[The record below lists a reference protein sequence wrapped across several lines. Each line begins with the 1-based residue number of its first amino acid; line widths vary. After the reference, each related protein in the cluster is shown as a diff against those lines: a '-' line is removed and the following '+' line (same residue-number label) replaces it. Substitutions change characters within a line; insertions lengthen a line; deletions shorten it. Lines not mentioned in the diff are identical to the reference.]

1 MSDLDEPFRKLESFI
16 FECMSKTH
24 LPAISIAIVKDGQI
38 IYSKGFGLRNKAY
51 GFSAT
56 PNTLYAI
63 GSVTKSFTA
72 LSIMQLF
79 NEGKLSLEDPVGKYA
94 PLNLKSMGEPVRIWH
109 LLTHSSGIPA
119 LAYAEAVI
127 RYATGAGGKW
137 IPMATYDELFTF
149 MGEAEKWALTKPGER
164 WFYLNEGYLLLGYII
179 EKVSGMDYRE
189 YVKKKILEPLG
200 MNRTFFGRE
209 KLEADK
215 DAAVPYIITK
225 DGEQKES
232 GYVYSLAADGGLISN
247 VMDLAR
253 YIIMYLNRGEYN
265 GNRLLPSHLIEEME
279 KPRVKLPIQIFGG
292 EAYAYGL
299 MTIPNFL
306 GYKLVGHGGSVLT
319 ATAYIGYITEKRVGI
334 ALLANGSG
342 YPLSQ
347 LGMYGLALMLNEN
360 PEKLPFIKLDKQ
372 LEPLTGKYQTYKGT
386 MDVEVLKADSFLLI
400 KIKDKYMEMTIPLV
414 PENLE
419 GNIKTFYTLQGG
431 GKLPVEF
438 IVNGEKIDLIYER
451 YRLRKVGPL

>member
-1 MSDLDEPFRKLESFI
+1 MEAFRKFEDFL

-24 LPAISIAIVKDGQI
+24 LPAISVAMVEDGKVV
-38 IYSKGFGLRNKAY
+38 YSKGFGLRNKAY
-51 GFSAT
+51 GFKAT
-56 PNTLYAI
+56 ANTLYAI

-72 LSIMQLF
+72 LSIMQLV
-79 NEGKLSLEDPVGKYA
+79 NEGKLNLEDPVGKYA
-94 PLNLKSMGEPVRIWH
+94 PLDLKSMGEPVRVWH

-119 LAYAEAVI
+119 LAYAEAII

-149 MGEAEKWALTKPGER
+149 MREAEKWAVTKPGER

-179 EKVSGMDYRE
+179 EKISGMDYRE
-189 YVKKKILEPLG
+189 YVRKRILEPLG
-200 MNRTFFGRE
+200 MNRTFFGRG

-225 DGEQKES
+225 EGEQKES
-232 GYVYSLAADGGLISN
+232 GYVYSLTADGGLISN

-253 YIIMYLNRGEYN
+253 YITMYLNRGEYN
-265 GNRLLPSHLIEEME
+265 GNRILPSELIEEME
-279 KPRVKLPIQIFGG
+279 KPRIKLPVQVFGG
-292 EAYAYGL
+292 EAYGYGL
-299 MTIPNFL
+299 MTVPNFL

-319 ATAYIGYITEKRVGI
+319 ATAYVGYVPERKIGI

-347 LGMYGLALMLNEN
+347 LGMYGLALMLGRN
-360 PEKLPFIKLDKQ
+360 PEELPFIKMEKQ
-372 LEPLTGKYQTYKGT
+372 REALTGRYETYKGT
-386 MDVEVLKADSFLLI
+386 MDAQVVKKGSFLCI
-400 KIKDKYMEMTIPLV
+400 VIKDKYMEETIPLF

-419 GNIKTFYTLQGG
+419 GSVKTFYTLQGG
-431 GKLPVEF
+431 GKLKVEF
-438 IVNGEKIDLIYER
+438 IVDGKDVDLIYER
-451 YRLRKVGPL
+451 YRLKRVGSL

>member
-1 MSDLDEPFRKLESFI
+1 
-16 FECMSKTH
+16 MSKTH
-24 LPAISIAIVKDGQI
+24 LPAISVAAVENGQI
-38 IYSKGFGLRNKAY
+38 IYSKGFGLRSRAY
-51 GFSAT
+51 GLAAT

-79 NEGKLSLEDPVGKYA
+79 NKGKLSLEDPVSEYA
-94 PLNLKSMGEPVRIWH
+94 PLELKSMGEPVKIWH

-119 LAYAEAVI
+119 LACAEAII

-137 IPMATYDELFTF
+137 IPMATYDELFAF
-149 MGEAEKWALTKPGER
+149 MQEAEKWALTKPGER

-179 EKVSGMDYRE
+179 EKVSGVNYQK
-189 YVKKKILEPLG
+189 YVENNILEPLG
-200 MNRTFFGRE
+200 MKRTFFGRE
-209 KLEADK
+209 KLEKDP

-225 DGEQKES
+225 EGEQKES
-232 GYVYSLAADGGLISN
+232 VYVYSLSADGGLISN

-253 YIIMYLNRGEYN
+253 YIIMYLNRGEYD
-265 GNRLLPSHLIEEME
+265 GNRILPPHLIEEME
-279 KPRVKLPIQIFGG
+279 KPRVKLPVQIFGG

-319 ATAYIGYITEKRVGI
+319 ATAYIGYIPERKIGI

-347 LGMYGLALMLNEN
+347 LGMYGLALMLGED
-360 PEKLPFIKLDKQ
+360 PEKLPFIKLERQ
-372 LEPLTGKYQTYKGT
+372 LDSLTGRYQTYKGT
-386 MDVEVLKADSFLLI
+386 MDAQVVKKGSFLCVI
-400 KIKDKYMEMTIPLV
+400 IKDKYMEEVVPLF

-419 GNIKTFYTLQGG
+419 GNVKTFYTLQGA
-431 GKLPVEF
+431 GKLKVEF
-438 IVNGEKIDLIYER
+438 IVNGKDVDLLFER
-451 YRLRKVGPL
+451 YRLKRVGVL

>member
-1 MSDLDEPFRKLESFI
+1 LEEIFRKFEDFI
-16 FECMSKTH
+16 FECISKTN
-24 LPAISIAIVKDGQI
+24 LPAISVAAVKDGQVV
-38 IYSKGFGLRNKAY
+38 YSRGFGLRNKTY
-51 GFSAT
+51 GLRAT

-79 NEGKLSLEDPVGKYA
+79 NEGKLSLEDSVGKYA
-94 PLNLKSMGEPVRIWH
+94 PLELKSMGEPVKIWH

-119 LAYAEAVI
+119 LAYAEAII

-137 IPMATYDELFTF
+137 IPMATYDELFAF
-149 MGEAEKWALTKPGER
+149 MNEANKWAIAKPGER

-179 EKVSGMDYRE
+179 ERVSGMDYRE
-189 YVKKKILEPLG
+189 YVKKNILEPLD

-209 KLEADK
+209 RLEKDA

-225 DGEQKES
+225 EGEQKES
-232 GYVYSLAADGGLISN
+232 IYVYSLTADGGLISN
-247 VMDLAR
+247 VIDLAH

-265 GNRLLPSHLIEEME
+265 GNRILPSHLIEEME
-279 KPRVKLPIQIFGG
+279 KPRVKLPVQVFGG

-319 ATAYIGYITEKRVGI
+319 ATAYIGYIPERKIGI

-347 LGMYGLALMLNEN
+347 LGMYGLALMLGEN
-360 PEKLPFIKLDKQ
+360 PEELPFIKLERQ
-372 LEPLTGKYQTYKGT
+372 LDGLTGRYETYKGT
-386 MDVEVLKADSFLLI
+386 MDAQVVKKGSFLCI
-400 KIKDKYMEMTIPLV
+400 IIKDKYMEEIVPLF

-419 GNIKTFYTLQGG
+419 GNVKTFYTLQGA
-431 GKLPVEF
+431 GKLRVEF
-438 IVNGEKIDLIYER
+438 IVNGRDVDLLFER
-451 YRLRKVGPL
+451 YRLKKVGAL

>member
-1 MSDLDEPFRKLESFI
+1 MEKEILNKFEDFI
-16 FECMSKTH
+16 FKCISETH
-24 LPAISIAIVKDGQI
+24 LPAVSVAVVKDGQI
-38 IYSKGFGLRNKAY
+38 VYSKGFGVRNKAY
-51 GFSAT
+51 GLRAT

-72 LSIMQLF
+72 LSIMQLV

-94 PLNLKSMGEPVRIWH
+94 PLDLKSMGEPVRIWH

-119 LAYAEAVI
+119 LAYAEAII

-137 IPMATYDELFTF
+137 IPMATYDELFAF
-149 MGEAEKWALTKPGER
+149 MREAEKWAVTKPGER

-189 YVKKKILEPLG
+189 YVKKNILEPLE

-209 KLEADK
+209 RLEKDA

-225 DGEQKES
+225 EGEQKES
-232 GYVYSLAADGGLISN
+232 DYVYSLTADGGLISN
-247 VMDLAR
+247 VMDLAH
-253 YIIMYLNRGEYN
+253 YIIMYLNRGEY
-265 GNRLLPSHLIEEME
+265 GGKKILPSHLIEEME
-279 KPRVKLPIQIFGG
+279 KPRVRLPVQIFGG

-299 MTIPNFL
+299 MTVPNFL
-306 GYKLVGHGGSVLT
+306 SYKLVGHGGSVLT
-319 ATAYIGYITEKRVGI
+319 ATAYIGYIPERKIGI

-347 LGMYGLALMLNEN
+347 LGMYGLALMLGKN
-360 PEKLPFIKLDKQ
+360 PEELPFIKLEKQ
-372 LEPLTGKYQTYKGT
+372 LDALTGKYETYKGT
-386 MDVEVLKADSFLLI
+386 MVVQVMKKGSFLCVV
-400 KIKDKYMEMTIPLV
+400 IKDRYMEEVVPLF

-419 GNIKTFYTLQGG
+419 GNVKTFYTLQGA
-431 GKLPVEF
+431 GKLQVEF
-438 IVNGEKIDLIYER
+438 IVNGKDVDLLFER
-451 YRLRKVGPL
+451 YRLKRVGSV

>member
-1 MSDLDEPFRKLESFI
+1 
-16 FECMSKTH
+16 MSKTH
-24 LPAISIAIVKDGQI
+24 LPAISVAVVENGQI

-51 GFSAT
+51 GLAAT

-72 LSIMQLF
+72 LSIMKLF
-79 NEGKLSLEDPVGKYA
+79 NEGKLSLEDPVSEYA
-94 PLNLKSMGEPVRIWH
+94 PLELKSMGEPVKIWH

-119 LAYAEAVI
+119 LAYAEAII
-127 RYATGAGGKW
+127 RYATGADGKW
-137 IPMATYDELFTF
+137 IPMATYDELFAF
-149 MGEAEKWALTKPGER
+149 MQEAEKWALTKPGER

-179 EKVSGMDYRE
+179 EKVSGVNYQK
-189 YVKKKILEPLG
+189 YVENNILEPLG
-200 MNRTFFGRE
+200 MKRTFFGRE
-209 KLEADK
+209 KLESDP

-225 DGEQKES
+225 EGEQKES
-232 GYVYSLAADGGLISN
+232 VYVYSLSADGGLISN

-253 YIIMYLNRGEYN
+253 YIIMYLNRGEYD
-265 GNRLLPSHLIEEME
+265 GNRILPPHLIEEME
-279 KPRVKLPIQIFGG
+279 KPRVKLPVQIFGG

-319 ATAYIGYITEKRVGI
+319 ATAYIGYIPERKIGI

-347 LGMYGLALMLNEN
+347 LGMYGLALMLGED
-360 PEKLPFIKLDKQ
+360 PEKLPFIKLERQ
-372 LEPLTGKYQTYKGT
+372 LDSLTGRYQTYKGT
-386 MDVEVLKADSFLLI
+386 MDAQVVKKGSFLCVI
-400 KIKDKYMEMTIPLV
+400 IKDKYMEEVVPLF

-419 GNIKTFYTLQGG
+419 GNVKTFYTLQGA
-431 GKLPVEF
+431 GKLKVEF
-438 IVNGEKIDLIYER
+438 IVNGKDVDLLFER
-451 YRLRKVGPL
+451 YRLKRVGAL

>member
-1 MSDLDEPFRKLESFI
+1 
-16 FECMSKTH
+16 MSKTH
-24 LPAISIAIVKDGQI
+24 LPAISVAAVENGQI
-38 IYSKGFGLRNKAY
+38 IYSKGFGLRNRAY
-51 GFSAT
+51 GLAAT

-79 NEGKLSLEDPVGKYA
+79 NEGKLSLDDPVSKYA
-94 PLNLKSMGEPVRIWH
+94 PLELKSMGEPVKIWH

-119 LAYAEAVI
+119 LAYAEAII

-137 IPMATYDELFTF
+137 IPMATYDELFAF
-149 MGEAEKWALTKPGER
+149 MQEAEKWALTKPGER

-179 EKVSGMDYRE
+179 EKVSGVNYQK
-189 YVKKKILEPLG
+189 YVENNILEPLG
-200 MNRTFFGRE
+200 MKRTFFGRE
-209 KLEADK
+209 KLERDP

-225 DGEQKES
+225 EGEQKES
-232 GYVYSLAADGGLISN
+232 VYVYSLSADGGLISN

-253 YIIMYLNRGEYN
+253 YIIMYLNRGEYD
-265 GNRLLPSHLIEEME
+265 GNRILPSHLIEEME
-279 KPRVKLPIQIFGG
+279 KPRVKLPVQIFGG

-306 GYKLVGHGGSVLT
+306 GYKLVGHGGSVLS
-319 ATAYIGYITEKRVGI
+319 ATAYIGYIPERKIGI

-347 LGMYGLALMLNEN
+347 LGMYGLALMLGED
-360 PEKLPFIKLDKQ
+360 PEKLPFIKLERQ
-372 LEPLTGKYQTYKGT
+372 LESLTGRYQTYKGT
-386 MDVEVLKADSFLLI
+386 MDAQVVKKGSFLCI
-400 KIKDKYMEMTIPLV
+400 IIKDKYMEEVVPLF

-419 GNIKTFYTLQGG
+419 GNVKTFYTLQGA
-431 GKLPVEF
+431 GKLKVEF
-438 IVNGEKIDLIYER
+438 IVNGKDVDLLFER
-451 YRLRKVGPL
+451 YRLKRVGVL

>member
-1 MSDLDEPFRKLESFI
+1 MEAFRKFEDFL

-24 LPAISIAIVKDGQI
+24 LPAISVAVVEDGKVV
-38 IYSKGFGLRNKAY
+38 YSKGFGLRNKAY
-51 GFSAT
+51 GFRAT
-56 PNTLYAI
+56 ANTLYAI

-72 LSIMQLF
+72 LSIMQLV
-79 NEGKLSLEDPVGKYA
+79 NEGKLNLEDPVGKYA
-94 PLNLKSMGEPVRIWH
+94 PLDLKSMGEPVRVWH

-119 LAYAEAVI
+119 LAYAEAII

-149 MGEAEKWALTKPGER
+149 MREAEKWAVTKPGER

-179 EKVSGMDYRE
+179 EKISGMDYRE
-189 YVKKKILEPLG
+189 YVRKHILEPLG

-225 DGEQKES
+225 EGEQKES
-232 GYVYSLAADGGLISN
+232 GYVYSLTADGGLISN

-253 YIIMYLNRGEYN
+253 YITMYLNRGEYN
-265 GNRLLPSHLIEEME
+265 GNRILPSELIEEME
-279 KPRVKLPIQIFGG
+279 KPRIKLPIQVFGG
-292 EAYAYGL
+292 EAYGYGL
-299 MTIPNFL
+299 MTVPNFL
-306 GYKLVGHGGSVLT
+306 GYRLVGHGGSVLT
-319 ATAYIGYITEKRVGI
+319 ATAYMGYVPERKIGI

-347 LGMYGLALMLNEN
+347 LGMYGLALMLGRN
-360 PEKLPFIKLDKQ
+360 PEELPFIKMEKQ
-372 LEPLTGKYQTYKGT
+372 LEALTGRYETYKGT
-386 MDVEVLKADSFLLI
+386 MDAQVVKKGSFLCI
-400 KIKDKYMEMTIPLV
+400 VIKDKYMEEVIPLF

-419 GNIKTFYTLQGG
+419 GSVKTFYTLQGS
-431 GKLPVEF
+431 GKLKVEF
-438 IVNGEKIDLIYER
+438 IVDGKDVDLIYER
-451 YRLRKVGPL
+451 YRLKRVGSL

>member
-1 MSDLDEPFRKLESFI
+1 
-16 FECMSKTH
+16 MSKTH
-24 LPAISIAIVKDGQI
+24 LPAISVAAVENGQI
-38 IYSKGFGLRNKAY
+38 IYSKGFGLRNRAY
-51 GFSAT
+51 GLAAT

-79 NEGKLSLEDPVGKYA
+79 NEGKLSLEDPVSEYA
-94 PLNLKSMGEPVRIWH
+94 PLELKSMGEPVKIWH

-119 LAYAEAVI
+119 LAYAEAII

-137 IPMATYDELFTF
+137 IPMATYDELFAF
-149 MGEAEKWALTKPGER
+149 MQEAERWALTKPGER

-179 EKVSGMDYRE
+179 EKVSGVSYQK
-189 YVKKKILEPLG
+189 YVENNILEPLG
-200 MNRTFFGRE
+200 MKRTFFGRE
-209 KLEADK
+209 KLERDP

-225 DGEQKES
+225 EGEQKES
-232 GYVYSLAADGGLISN
+232 VYVYSLSADGGLISN

-265 GNRLLPSHLIEEME
+265 GNRILPPHLIEEME
-279 KPRVKLPIQIFGG
+279 KPRVKLPVQIFGG

-319 ATAYIGYITEKRVGI
+319 ATAYIGYIPERKIGI

-347 LGMYGLALMLNEN
+347 LGMYGLALMLGED
-360 PEKLPFIKLDKQ
+360 PEKLPFIKLERQ
-372 LEPLTGKYQTYKGT
+372 LDSLTGRYQTYKGT
-386 MDVEVLKADSFLLI
+386 MDAQVVKKGSFLCI
-400 KIKDKYMEMTIPLV
+400 IIKDRYMEEVVPLF

-419 GNIKTFYTLQGG
+419 GNVKTFYTLQGA
-431 GKLPVEF
+431 GKLKVEF
-438 IVNGEKIDLIYER
+438 IVNGKDVDLLFER
-451 YRLRKVGPL
+451 YRLKRVGAL

>member
-1 MSDLDEPFRKLESFI
+1 
-16 FECMSKTH
+16 MSKTH
-24 LPAISIAIVKDGQI
+24 LPAISVAVVENGQI

-51 GFSAT
+51 GLAAT

-79 NEGKLSLEDPVGKYA
+79 NEGKLSLDDPVSKYA
-94 PLNLKSMGEPVRIWH
+94 PLELKSMGEPVKIWH

-119 LAYAEAVI
+119 LAYAEAII

-137 IPMATYDELFTF
+137 IPMATYDELFAF
-149 MGEAEKWALTKPGER
+149 MQEAESWALTKPGER

-179 EKVSGMDYRE
+179 EKVSGVSYQK
-189 YVKKKILEPLG
+189 YVENNILEPLG
-200 MNRTFFGRE
+200 MKRTFFGRE
-209 KLEADK
+209 KLERDS

-225 DGEQKES
+225 EGEQKES
-232 GYVYSLAADGGLISN
+232 VYVYSLSADGGLISN

-265 GNRLLPSHLIEEME
+265 GNRILPPHLIEEME
-279 KPRVKLPIQIFGG
+279 KPRVKLPVQIFGG

-319 ATAYIGYITEKRVGI
+319 ATAYIGYIPERKIGI

-347 LGMYGLALMLNEN
+347 LGMYGLALMLGED
-360 PEKLPFIKLDKQ
+360 PEKLPFIKLERQ
-372 LEPLTGKYQTYKGT
+372 LDSLTGRYQTYKGT
-386 MDVEVLKADSFLLI
+386 MDAQVVKKGSFLCVI
-400 KIKDKYMEMTIPLV
+400 IKDKYMEEVVPLF

-419 GNIKTFYTLQGG
+419 GNVKTFYTLQGA
-431 GKLPVEF
+431 GKLKVEF
-438 IVNGEKIDLIYER
+438 IVNEKDIDLLFER
-451 YRLRKVGPL
+451 YRLKRVGAL

>member
-1 MSDLDEPFRKLESFI
+1 MEAFRKFEDFL

-24 LPAISIAIVKDGQI
+24 LPAISVAMVEDGKVV
-38 IYSKGFGLRNKAY
+38 YSKGFGLRNKAY
-51 GFSAT
+51 GFKAT
-56 PNTLYAI
+56 ANTLYAI

-72 LSIMQLF
+72 LSIMQLV
-79 NEGKLSLEDPVGKYA
+79 NEGKLNLEDPVGKYA
-94 PLNLKSMGEPVRIWH
+94 PLDLKSMGEPVRVWH

-119 LAYAEAVI
+119 LAYAEAII

-149 MGEAEKWALTKPGER
+149 MREAEKWAVTKPGER

-179 EKVSGMDYRE
+179 EKISGMDYRE
-189 YVKKKILEPLG
+189 YVRKRILEPLG

-225 DGEQKES
+225 EGEQKES
-232 GYVYSLAADGGLISN
+232 GYVYSLTADGGLISN

-253 YIIMYLNRGEYN
+253 YVTMYLNRGEYN
-265 GNRLLPSHLIEEME
+265 GNRILPSELIEEME
-279 KPRVKLPIQIFGG
+279 KPRIKLPVQVFGG
-292 EAYAYGL
+292 EAYGYGL
-299 MTIPNFL
+299 MTVPNFL

-319 ATAYIGYITEKRVGI
+319 ATAYVGYVPERKIGI

-347 LGMYGLALMLNEN
+347 LGMYGLALMLGKN
-360 PEKLPFIKLDKQ
+360 PEELPFIKMEKQ
-372 LEPLTGKYQTYKGT
+372 LEALTGRYETYKGT
-386 MDVEVLKADSFLLI
+386 MDAQVVKKGSFLCI
-400 KIKDKYMEMTIPLV
+400 VIKDKYMEEVIPLF

-419 GNIKTFYTLQGG
+419 GSVKTFYTLQGG
-431 GKLPVEF
+431 GKLKVEF
-438 IVNGEKIDLIYER
+438 MVNGKDVDLIYER
-451 YRLRKVGPL
+451 YRLKRVGSL

>member
-1 MSDLDEPFRKLESFI
+1 
-16 FECMSKTH
+16 MSKTH
-24 LPAISIAIVKDGQI
+24 LPAISVAAVENGQI
-38 IYSKGFGLRNKAY
+38 IYSKGFGLRNRAY
-51 GFSAT
+51 GLTAT

-79 NEGKLSLEDPVGKYA
+79 NEGKLSLDDPVSKYA
-94 PLNLKSMGEPVRIWH
+94 PLELKSMGEPVKIWH

-119 LAYAEAVI
+119 LAYAEAII
-127 RYATGAGGKW
+127 RYATGADGKW
-137 IPMATYDELFTF
+137 IPMATYDELFAF
-149 MGEAEKWALTKPGER
+149 MQEAEKWALTKPGER

-179 EKVSGMDYRE
+179 EKVSGVNYQK
-189 YVKKKILEPLG
+189 YVENNILEPLG
-200 MNRTFFGRE
+200 MKRTFFGRE
-209 KLEADK
+209 KLESDP

-225 DGEQKES
+225 EGEQKES
-232 GYVYSLAADGGLISN
+232 VYVYSLSADGGLISN

-265 GNRLLPSHLIEEME
+265 GNRILPPHLIEEME
-279 KPRVKLPIQIFGG
+279 KPRVKLPVQIFGG

-319 ATAYIGYITEKRVGI
+319 ATAYIGYIPERKIGI

-347 LGMYGLALMLNEN
+347 LGMYGLALMLGED
-360 PEKLPFIKLDKQ
+360 PEKLPFIKLERQ
-372 LEPLTGKYQTYKGT
+372 LDSLTGRYQTYKGT
-386 MDVEVLKADSFLLI
+386 MDAQVVKKGSFLCVI
-400 KIKDKYMEMTIPLV
+400 IKDKYMEEVVPLF

-419 GNIKTFYTLQGG
+419 GNVKTFYTLQGA
-431 GKLPVEF
+431 GKLKVEF
-438 IVNGEKIDLIYER
+438 IVNGKDVDLLFER
-451 YRLRKVGPL
+451 YRLKRVGAL

>member
-1 MSDLDEPFRKLESFI
+1 
-16 FECMSKTH
+16 MSKTH
-24 LPAISIAIVKDGQI
+24 LPAISVAAVENGQI
-38 IYSKGFGLRNKAY
+38 IYSKGFGLRNRAY
-51 GFSAT
+51 GLAAT

-79 NEGKLSLEDPVGKYA
+79 NEGKLSLEDPVSKYA
-94 PLNLKSMGEPVRIWH
+94 PLELKSMGEPVKIWH

-119 LAYAEAVI
+119 LAYAEAII

-137 IPMATYDELFTF
+137 IPMATYDELFAF
-149 MGEAEKWALTKPGER
+149 MQEAEKWALTKPGER

-179 EKVSGMDYRE
+179 EKVSGVNYQK
-189 YVKKKILEPLG
+189 YVENNILEPLG
-200 MNRTFFGRE
+200 MKRTFFGRE
-209 KLEADK
+209 KLERDP

-225 DGEQKES
+225 EGEQKES
-232 GYVYSLAADGGLISN
+232 VYVYSLSADGGLISN

-265 GNRLLPSHLIEEME
+265 GNRILPPHLIEEME
-279 KPRVKLPIQIFGG
+279 KPRVKLPVQIFGG

-319 ATAYIGYITEKRVGI
+319 ATAYIGYIPERKIGI

-347 LGMYGLALMLNEN
+347 LGMYGLALMLGED
-360 PEKLPFIKLDKQ
+360 PEKLPFIKLERQ
-372 LEPLTGKYQTYKGT
+372 LESLTGRYQTYKGT
-386 MDVEVLKADSFLLI
+386 MDAQVVKKGSFLCVI
-400 KIKDKYMEMTIPLV
+400 IKDKYMEEVVPLF

-419 GNIKTFYTLQGG
+419 GNVKTFYTLQGA
-431 GKLPVEF
+431 GKLKVEF
-438 IVNGEKIDLIYER
+438 IVNGKDVDLLFER
-451 YRLRKVGPL
+451 YRLKRVGVL

>member
-1 MSDLDEPFRKLESFI
+1 
-16 FECMSKTH
+16 MSKTH
-24 LPAISIAIVKDGQI
+24 LPAISVAAVENGQI
-38 IYSKGFGLRNKAY
+38 IYSKGFGLRNRAY
-51 GFSAT
+51 GLAAT

-79 NEGKLSLEDPVGKYA
+79 NEGKLSLDDPVSEYA
-94 PLNLKSMGEPVRIWH
+94 PLELKSMGEPVKIWH

-119 LAYAEAVI
+119 LAYAEAII

-137 IPMATYDELFTF
+137 IPMATYDELFAF
-149 MGEAEKWALTKPGER
+149 MQEAEKWALTKPGER

-179 EKVSGMDYRE
+179 EKVSGVNYQK
-189 YVKKKILEPLG
+189 YVENNILEPLG
-200 MNRTFFGRE
+200 MKRTFFGRE
-209 KLEADK
+209 KLEKDP

-225 DGEQKES
+225 EGEQKES
-232 GYVYSLAADGGLISN
+232 VYVYSLSADGGLISN

-265 GNRLLPSHLIEEME
+265 GNRILPPHLIEEME
-279 KPRVKLPIQIFGG
+279 KPRVKLPVQIFGG

-319 ATAYIGYITEKRVGI
+319 ATAYIGYIPERKIGI

-347 LGMYGLALMLNEN
+347 LGMYGLALMLGED
-360 PEKLPFIKLDKQ
+360 PEKLPFIKLERQ
-372 LEPLTGKYQTYKGT
+372 LDSLTGRYQTYKGT
-386 MDVEVLKADSFLLI
+386 MDAQVVKKGSFLCVI
-400 KIKDKYMEMTIPLV
+400 IKDKYMEEVVPLF

-419 GNIKTFYTLQGG
+419 GNVKTFYTLQGA
-431 GKLPVEF
+431 GKLKVEF
-438 IVNGEKIDLIYER
+438 IVNGKDVDLLFER
-451 YRLRKVGPL
+451 YRLKRVGVL

>member
-1 MSDLDEPFRKLESFI
+1 
-16 FECMSKTH
+16 MSKTH
-24 LPAISIAIVKDGQI
+24 LPAISVAAVKNGQI
-38 IYSKGFGLRNKAY
+38 IYSKGFGLRNRAY
-51 GFSAT
+51 GLAAT

-79 NEGKLSLEDPVGKYA
+79 NEGKLSLEDPVSKYA
-94 PLNLKSMGEPVRIWH
+94 PLELKSMGEPVKIWH

-119 LAYAEAVI
+119 LAYAEAII

-137 IPMATYDELFTF
+137 IPMATYDELFAF
-149 MGEAEKWALTKPGER
+149 MQEAEKWALTKPGER

-179 EKVSGMDYRE
+179 EKVSGVNYQK
-189 YVKKKILEPLG
+189 YVENNILEPLG
-200 MNRTFFGRE
+200 MKRTFFGRE
-209 KLEADK
+209 KLESDP

-225 DGEQKES
+225 EGEQKES
-232 GYVYSLAADGGLISN
+232 VYVYSLSADGGLISN

-265 GNRLLPSHLIEEME
+265 GNRILPPHLIEEME
-279 KPRVKLPIQIFGG
+279 KPRVKLPVQIFGG

-319 ATAYIGYITEKRVGI
+319 ATAYIGYIPERKIGI

-347 LGMYGLALMLNEN
+347 LGMYGLALMLGED
-360 PEKLPFIKLDKQ
+360 PEKLPFIKLERQ
-372 LEPLTGKYQTYKGT
+372 LESLTGRYQTYKGT
-386 MDVEVLKADSFLLI
+386 MDAQVVKKGSFLCVI
-400 KIKDKYMEMTIPLV
+400 IKDRYMEEVVPLF

-419 GNIKTFYTLQGG
+419 GNVKTFYTLQGA
-431 GKLPVEF
+431 GKLKVEF
-438 IVNGEKIDLIYER
+438 IVNGKDVDLLFER
-451 YRLRKVGPL
+451 YRLKRVGVL

>member
-1 MSDLDEPFRKLESFI
+1 
-16 FECMSKTH
+16 MSKTH
-24 LPAISIAIVKDGQI
+24 LPAISVAVFENGQI

-51 GFSAT
+51 GLAAT

-79 NEGKLSLEDPVGKYA
+79 NEGKLSLDDPVSKYA
-94 PLNLKSMGEPVRIWH
+94 PLELKSMGEPVKIWH

-119 LAYAEAVI
+119 LAYAEAMI

-137 IPMATYDELFTF
+137 IPMATYDELFAF
-149 MGEAEKWALTKPGER
+149 MQEAEKWALTKPGER

-179 EKVSGMDYRE
+179 EKVSGVNYQK
-189 YVKKKILEPLG
+189 YVENNILEPLG
-200 MNRTFFGRE
+200 MKRTFFGRE
-209 KLEADK
+209 KLESDP

-225 DGEQKES
+225 EGEQKES
-232 GYVYSLAADGGLISN
+232 VYVYSLSADGGLISN

-265 GNRLLPSHLIEEME
+265 GNRILPPHLIEEME
-279 KPRVKLPIQIFGG
+279 KPRVKLPVQIFGG

-319 ATAYIGYITEKRVGI
+319 ATAYIGYIPERKIGI

-347 LGMYGLALMLNEN
+347 LGMYGLALMLGED
-360 PEKLPFIKLDKQ
+360 PEKLPFIKLERQ
-372 LEPLTGKYQTYKGT
+372 LDSLTGRYQTYKGT
-386 MDVEVLKADSFLLI
+386 MDAQVVKKGSFLCVI
-400 KIKDKYMEMTIPLV
+400 IKDKYMEEVVPLF

-419 GNIKTFYTLQGG
+419 GNVKTFYTLQGA
-431 GKLPVEF
+431 GKLKVEF
-438 IVNGEKIDLIYER
+438 IVNGKDVDLLFER
-451 YRLRKVGPL
+451 YRLKRVGAL

>member
-1 MSDLDEPFRKLESFI
+1 M
-16 FECMSKTH
+16 
-24 LPAISIAIVKDGQI
+24 PAISVAAVEDGQI
-38 IYSKGFGLRNKAY
+38 IYSKGFGLRNRAY
-51 GFSAT
+51 GLAAT

-79 NEGKLSLEDPVGKYA
+79 NEGKLSLEDPVSEYA
-94 PLNLKSMGEPVRIWH
+94 PLELKSMGEPVKIWH

-119 LAYAEAVI
+119 LAYAEAII

-137 IPMATYDELFTF
+137 IPMATYDELLAF
-149 MGEAEKWALTKPGER
+149 MQEAEKWALTKPGER

-179 EKVSGMDYRE
+179 EKVSGVSYQK
-189 YVKKKILEPLG
+189 YVENNILEPLG
-200 MNRTFFGRE
+200 MKRTFFGRE
-209 KLEADK
+209 KLERDP

-225 DGEQKES
+225 EGEQKES
-232 GYVYSLAADGGLISN
+232 VYVYSLSADGGLISN

-265 GNRLLPSHLIEEME
+265 GNRILPPHLIEEME
-279 KPRVKLPIQIFGG
+279 KPRVKLPVQIFGG

-319 ATAYIGYITEKRVGI
+319 ATAYIGYIPERKIGI

-347 LGMYGLALMLNEN
+347 LGMYGLALMLGED
-360 PEKLPFIKLDKQ
+360 PEKLPFIKLERQ
-372 LEPLTGKYQTYKGT
+372 LESLTGRYQTYKGT
-386 MDVEVLKADSFLLI
+386 MDAQVVKKGSFLCVI
-400 KIKDKYMEMTIPLV
+400 IKDKYMEEVVPLF

-419 GNIKTFYTLQGG
+419 GNVKTFYTLQGA
-431 GKLPVEF
+431 GKLKVEF
-438 IVNGEKIDLIYER
+438 IVNGKDVDLLFER
-451 YRLRKVGPL
+451 YRLKRVGVL